1 MIALLADALKGYR
14 GRIYIVGGAVRDE
27 IMGRET
33 FDTDICVEG
42 SSFDAAATLYNKG
55 ICPKPVYYPGCLVAS
70 VLIGGKRVDIASCRR
85 DEYSPKSRTPIK
97 VEPAPLSEDV
107 LRRDFTVN
115 ALYKDLFTGEIID
128 FVGGRDD
135 IDAKIIRTVIDPEVS
150 FDRDPL
156 RMVRCLRFAAT
167 LGFDTDPATFA
178 ALKRCRDRLKI
189 VPKNKIN
196 EETIRFA
203 HTPEGKA
210 LIAGSGLPL

>member
-85 DEYSPKSRTPIK
+85 EEYSPKSRTPIK

-135 IDAKIIRTVIDPEVS
+135 INAKIIRTVIDPEVS

-167 LGFDTDPATFA
+167 LGFDTDPAAFA

-210 LIAGSGLPL
+210 LIAESGLPL

>member
-85 DEYSPKSRTPIK
+85 EEYSPKSRTPIK

-107 LRRDFTVN
+107 LRRDFTVT
-115 ALYKDLFTGEIID
+115 ALYTDLVTGEIID

-210 LIAGSGLPL
+210 LIAESGLPL

>member
-27 IMGRET
+27 IMGREI

-42 SSFDAAATLYNKG
+42 SSLEVADTLYNKG
-55 ICPKPVYYPGCLVAS
+55 ICPKPVYYPKCLVAS
-70 VLIGGKRVDIASCRR
+70 VTIGGKRVDIASCRR
-85 DEYSPKSRTPIK
+85 EEYSPKSRTPVK
-97 VEPAPLSEDV
+97 VEPAPLAEDV

-115 ALYKDLFTGEIID
+115 ALYRDLFTGEIID
-128 FVGGRDD
+128 LVGGRGD
-135 IDAKIIRTVIDPEVS
+135 IEAKIIRTVIDPEVS
-150 FDRDPL
+150 FDCDPL

-167 LGFDTDPATFA
+167 LGFEIDPATFA
-178 ALKRCRDRLKI
+178 ALGRCRDRLKI

-210 LIAGSGLPL
+210 LIAESGLPV